1 MLAKKFTATTIALM
15 LALVTGVAPSFA
27 AANQT
32 TIQPFKCGDGV
43 QVDITG
49 GPTKF
54 NTPTDRGFNFS
65 NTLIGLKID
74 EHAGTGKGGAIIV
87 PVGEGGQYV
96 NDFQQFEVLV
106 AKLTKK
112 TWVNLGNELGFLFC
126 VDYNRGSGSAFFKAK
141 ELQSANL
148 GAFYTR
154 FRLSKE
160 QLRQRLE
167 QQGMLGVPSD
177 QISVERV
184 VIVYK
189 CPGGGLLG
197 KLEPTVKHLLIGR
210 ILFVNKNGGGGG
222 NDYLQY
228 IYPDAL
234 LLPPIEDCDAD
245 ENCYEKNPE

>member
-1 MLAKKFTATTIALM
+1 MLAKKFTATTVALM
-15 LALVTGVAPSFA
+15 LALVTGMAPSFA

-32 TIQPFKCGDGV
+32 TIQPFKCGGGV

-54 NTPTDRGFNFS
+54 QTPTNRGFNFS

-74 EHAGTGKGGAIIV
+74 EHAGTGKGGAILETTGAV
-87 PVGEGGQYV
+87 GQYV
-96 NDFQQFEVLV
+96 NDFQRFEVLV
-106 AKLTKK
+106 AKLSKK

-126 VDYNRGSGSAFFKAK
+126 VDYNKGEGSAFFKAK
-141 ELQSANL
+141 ELESANL
-148 GAFYTR
+148 GAYYTR

-160 QLRQRLE
+160 QLRRRLE
-167 QQGMLGVPSD
+167 QQGLLGIPSD

-189 CPGGGLLG
+189 APAGGLFG
-197 KLEPTVKHLLIGR
+197 KLEPTIKHLLIGR
-210 ILFVNKNGGGGG
+210 ILFVNKTGSGGGQ
-222 NDYLQY
+222 DYLQY

-245 ENCYEKNPE
+245 ENCYLENPA